1 MFDINLDLYSFN
13 HKFIIFILLSLT
25 FTLIYYNYAPG
36 TFGDNDYKNK
46 YNIMD
51 YLILSLKI
59 QTFQSSN
66 IIFKNDIVQLIYIT
80 HTLLII
86 GFYIY
91 CFSK

>member
-1 MFDINLDLYSFN
+1 MFNINLDLNSFN

-25 FTLIYYNYAPG
+25 FSLIYYNY
-36 TFGDNDYKNK
+36 DIDYKNK
-46 YNIMD
+46 YNIID
-51 YLILSLKI
+51 YFILSLKI

-66 IIFKNDIVQLIYIT
+66 IIFKNNIVQYIYII